1 VAYNGVIRQCLI
13 SSPNDIPE
21 TDLLIVHQEIT
32 RWNGAYGSTFRTSI
46 TPINWNI
53 NAAAEYGRPAQD
65 VINDQLVDACDMGI
79 ALFATRL
86 GTPTRDSVSGTA
98 NEIER
103 LSEAGRPVGVLR
115 SRRPVDLVAV
125 DLEQA
130 QKLEEYLR
138 EISTNGLL
146 LDYRD
151 EAGLMARVQDFVR
164 WVVAKDE
171 GITVNELD
179 RTKAADVW
187 PTTEIEDRHHNLI
200 LTNHGN
206 APARNV
212 RVRIE
217 PMNDSDVVWAI
228 IRTWDHDEPD
238 IEILAP
244 NGTVRIPFLRSLA
257 AAPQVRCIVTFTDD
271 RGEQTN
277 TATVRLS

>member
-1 VAYNGVIRQCLI
+1 MGYQGTIRHCLI
-13 SSPNDIPE
+13 SSPSDIPDD
-21 TDLLIVHQEIT
+21 DLLIVHREIV
-32 RWNGAYGSTFRTSI
+32 RWNGAYGSTFRTSV

-65 VINDQLVDACDMGI
+65 AINDQLVDACDMGI

-115 SRRPVDLVAV
+115 SRRPVDLAGV

-130 QKLEEYLR
+130 QKLEEYLDK
-138 EISTNGLL
+138 ISKNGLL
-146 LDYRD
+146 MDYGN
-151 EAGLMARVQDFVR
+151 EAQLAAQVQNFVR
-164 WVVAKDE
+164 TAVAQDE
-171 GITVNELD
+171 GITVDDLD

-187 PTTEIEDRHHNLI
+187 PTTEIEDRRHNLI

-217 PMNDSDVVWAI
+217 PMNDSDVLWAM
-228 IRTWDHDEPD
+228 IRTWHDEPD
-238 IEILAP
+238 LEILAP